1 MLYFPT
7 PGPQNTQAAIDA
19 VISTAQDQGIK
30 KIVVASTTGDT
41 AQLLLGQGF
50 DVSVVT
56 HQAGYTAPGAQ
67 EMTQETRDL
76 LIQDG
81 MQVITGTH
89 FFAGVDRAVNR
100 KFQGIYPAEL
110 MAHTLRLLGQGF
122 KVCVEIAIMAMDAGQ
137 VPANREIIAIGGT
150 ARGADT
156 AIIITPAHSQDFFA
170 TDVKEII
177 CLPRGH
183 RS

>member
-1 MLYFPT
+1 
-7 PGPQNTQAAIDA
+7 
-19 VISTAQDQGIK
+19 
-30 KIVVASTTGDT
+30 
-41 AQLLLGQGF
+41 
-50 DVSVVT
+50 
-56 HQAGYTAPGAQ
+56 
-67 EMTQETRDL
+67 
-76 LIQDG
+76 
-81 MQVITGTH
+81 
-89 FFAGVDRAVNR
+89 
-100 KFQGIYPAEL
+100 